1 MAATERVTDLPESI
15 GLYDAKTQLSRIAE
29 RVEAT
34 GEEVIITR
42 NGKPILRVIRYTEE
56 PVKRTSG
63 RSVSFDVGDTWDTPE
78 LNAEIADDFYAGGEL

>member
-1 MAATERVTDLPESI
+1 MAETARATNPPETI

-34 GEEVIITR
+34 GQEVIITR
-42 NGKPILRVIRYTEE
+42 NGKPVLRVTRYSEE
-56 PVKRTSG
+56 PVRRTSG

-78 LNAEIADDFYAGGEL
+78 LNAGIADDFYSGGEL